1 MDPAPAPA
9 PTQVSPTLD
18 IDVYGLADAPTLSDA
33 IRHLPQPALWPP
45 TLSDAIRRSEI
56 YDPTLPNLDPT
67 LKKIRFR
74 REAAPLKERGKRGGE
89 GERRREGEGGRGA
102 QAWRTLPDAP
112 RRSRNI
118 V

>member
-56 YDPTLPNLDPT
+56 YDPTPPNLDPT
-67 LKKIRFR
+67 LKKIRFSPR
-74 REAAPLKERGKRGGE
+74 SGATEREGE
-89 GERRREGEGGRGA
+89 ERRREGEKEKGVEGPRPGGRCP
-102 QAWRTLPDAP
+102 TLRDAP
-112 RRSRNI
+112 EI
-118 V
+118 